1 MVGGKGLMSTP
12 RVSGMWHRSGFGKTS
27 WTGRGLEAG
36 AHGARAERAV
46 LSCCVSLGAAP
57 SGAPQCGVSPGMGLA
72 WSLARC
78 CRQRSS
84 AARGCGAL
92 AWLRAGSAQGWTAAC
107 DTSYLA
113 SSEMQCS
120 GHPDGFVTLPVGL
133 CAHKPI
139 KGLHCNNVESILCSL
154 SNAGIIQLVTG

>member
-1 MVGGKGLMSTP
+1 MCLGCGTDLALVRHHGPDGGQRQEHTE
-12 RVSGMWHRSGFGKTS
+12 
-27 WTGRGLEAG
+27 RGQS
-36 AHGARAERAV
+36 V
-46 LSCCVSLGAAP
+46 LSCPAAFP
-57 SGAPQCGVSPGMGLA
+57 CGAPQCGVSPGMGLA

-78 CRQRSS
+78 CWQRSS